1 MRRKRWSQVVGIR
14 SVHKLKTE
22 KLGSGFNRL
31 FGASAIS
38 NLADGLLAVAAPL
51 LAITLTKS
59 PVLISILSAL
69 VMLPWLLFAIP
80 IGLIVDRVDKRLL
93 VTFTNALRFVI
104 AGLLALAISTD
115 FVTIY
120 WLFLAAFLIGICEVA
135 SDTAAQ
141 SLIPVILAKK
151 HFERANSRLNIAET
165 VIQNFIG
172 GPLSGFL
179 YATAVVLPFIFN
191 SAGFLIAA
199 IFVFLIPAHLI
210 KDAKDE
216 VQEPAE
222 KKSFIGDIKFGLK
235 YLWNDLDLRG
245 LVTIT
250 TSLGFF
256 YSLSMS
262 TMILFITEV
271 LGLQA
276 KYFGVL
282 MAGAG
287 SGAIIGAL
295 VTPKIS
301 KKFGRGKVLAFA
313 IFISSITVLMQA
325 VSPNYWVFGVIGFV
339 SSFFITN
346 WNILLMS
353 CYQVLIPKELYGRI
367 HGARRTFVWGVM
379 PLGAFLGGVI
389 AQGGLR
395 LPLLVGGCATTFI
408 SLASIG
414 FINRIGEKTSQG
426 DHDEI
431 LQDQK

>member
-1 MRRKRWSQVVGIR
+1 
-14 SVHKLKTE
+14 LTTE
-22 KLGSGFNRL
+22 KLGPGFNRL

-51 LAITLTKS
+51 LAITLTKN
-59 PVLISILSAL
+59 PVLISMLSAL

-93 VTFTNALRFVI
+93 ITFTNSLRFAI

-141 SLIPVILAKK
+141 SLIPVILEKK

-179 YATAVVLPFIFN
+179 YATAVVLPFILN

-210 KDAKDE
+210 KESRDKAED
-216 VQEPAE
+216 PAE

-235 YLWNDLDLRG
+235 YLWSDIDLRG

-276 KYFGVL
+276 KFFGVL

-287 SGAIIGAL
+287 SGAIISAL
-295 VTPKIS
+295 VTPRIS
-301 KKFGRGKVLAFA
+301 KKFGRGKVLALA
-313 IFISSITVLMQA
+313 IFMSSITVLMQA

-367 HGARRTFVWGVM
+367 HGARRTFVWGMM

-395 LPLLVGGCATTFI
+395 LPLLVGGGAATLI
-408 SLASIG
+408 SLASVR

>member
-1 MRRKRWSQVVGIR
+1 VAGIQW
-14 SVHKLKTE
+14 VHKLKTE
-22 KLGSGFNRL
+22 KLGPAFNRL
-31 FGASAIS
+31 FSASAIS

-51 LAITLTKS
+51 LAITLTKN
-59 PVLISILSAL
+59 PVLISMLSAL

-93 VTFTNALRFVI
+93 ITFTNSLRFVI
-104 AGLLALAISTD
+104 AGLLALAIATD

-120 WLFLAAFLIGICEVA
+120 WLFVAAFLIGISEVA
-135 SDTAAQ
+135 SDTASQ
-141 SLIPVILAKK
+141 SLIPVILEKK

-179 YATAVVLPFIFN
+179 YATAVVLPFVLN

-210 KDAKDE
+210 TESRDE
-216 VQEPAE
+216 TKEPAE

-235 YLWNDLDLRG
+235 YLWNDPDLRG

-276 KYFGVL
+276 KFFGVL

-295 VTPKIS
+295 LAPRIS
-301 KKFGRGKVLAFA
+301 KKFGRGKVLALA
-313 IFISSITVLMQA
+313 IFMSSVTVLFQA
-325 VSPNYWVFGVIGFV
+325 FSPNYWVFGVVGFV

-367 HGARRTFVWGVM
+367 HGARRTFVWGMM

-395 LPLLVGGCATTFI
+395 LPLLVGGSATTLI
-408 SLASIG
+408 SLASVR

-426 DHDEI
+426 DHSEVV
-431 LQDQK
+431 KGEN

>member
-1 MRRKRWSQVVGIR
+1 MAGIQW
-14 SVHKLKTE
+14 VHKLKTE
-22 KLGSGFNRL
+22 KLGPAFNRL
-31 FGASAIS
+31 FSASAIS

-51 LAITLTKS
+51 LAITLTKN
-59 PVLISILSAL
+59 PVLISMLSAL

-93 VTFTNALRFVI
+93 ITFTNSLRFVI
-104 AGLLALAISTD
+104 AGLLALAIATD

-120 WLFLAAFLIGICEVA
+120 WLFVAAFLIGISEVA
-135 SDTAAQ
+135 SDTASQ
-141 SLIPVILAKK
+141 SLIPVILEKK

-179 YATAVVLPFIFN
+179 YATAVVLPFVLN

-210 KDAKDE
+210 TESRDE
-216 VQEPAE
+216 TKEPAE

-235 YLWNDLDLRG
+235 YLWNDPDLRG

-276 KYFGVL
+276 KFFGVL

-295 VTPKIS
+295 LAPRIS
-301 KKFGRGKVLAFA
+301 KKFGRGKVLALA
-313 IFISSITVLMQA
+313 IFMSSVTVLFQA
-325 VSPNYWVFGVIGFV
+325 LSPNYWVFGVVGFV

-367 HGARRTFVWGVM
+367 HGARRTFVWGMM

-395 LPLLVGGCATTFI
+395 LPLLVSGSATTLI
-408 SLASIG
+408 SLASVR

-426 DHDEI
+426 DHSEVV
-431 LQDQK
+431 KGEN

>member
-1 MRRKRWSQVVGIR
+1 MAGIQW
-14 SVHKLKTE
+14 VHKLKTE
-22 KLGSGFNRL
+22 KLGPAFNRL
-31 FGASAIS
+31 FSASAIS

-51 LAITLTKS
+51 LAITLTKN
-59 PVLISILSAL
+59 PVLISMLSAL

-93 VTFTNALRFVI
+93 ITFTNSLRFVI
-104 AGLLALAISTD
+104 AGLLALAIATD

-120 WLFLAAFLIGICEVA
+120 WLFVAAFLIGISEVA
-135 SDTAAQ
+135 SDTASQ
-141 SLIPVILAKK
+141 SLIPVILEKK

-179 YATAVVLPFIFN
+179 YATAVVLPFVLN

-210 KDAKDE
+210 TESRDEAK
-216 VQEPAE
+216 EPAE
-222 KKSFIGDIKFGLK
+222 KKSFLGDIKFGLK
-235 YLWNDLDLRG
+235 YLWNDPDLRG

-276 KYFGVL
+276 KFFGVL

-295 VTPKIS
+295 LAPRIS
-301 KKFGRGKVLAFA
+301 KKFGRGKVLALA
-313 IFISSITVLMQA
+313 IFMSSVTVLFQA
-325 VSPNYWVFGVIGFV
+325 LSPNYWVFGVVGFV

-367 HGARRTFVWGVM
+367 HGARRTFVWGMM

-395 LPLLVGGCATTFI
+395 LPLLVGGSATTLI
-408 SLASIG
+408 SLASVR

-426 DHDEI
+426 DHSEVV
-431 LQDQK
+431 KGEN

>member
-1 MRRKRWSQVVGIR
+1 MADELNKV
-14 SVHKLKTE
+14 E
-22 KLGSGFNRL
+22 KLGPGFNRL

-93 VTFTNALRFVI
+93 VTFTNVLRFVI

-141 SLIPVILAKK
+141 SLIPVILEKK

-191 SAGFLIAA
+191 SVGFLIAA

-210 KDAKDE
+210 KDANGE
-216 VQEPAE
+216 AQETAE
-222 KKSFIGDIKFGLK
+222 KKGFVGDIKFGLK

-313 IFISSITVLMQA
+313 IFMSSITVLMQA

>member
-1 MRRKRWSQVVGIR
+1 MAGIQW
-14 SVHKLKTE
+14 VHKLKTE
-22 KLGSGFNRL
+22 KLGPAFNRL
-31 FGASAIS
+31 FSASAIS

-51 LAITLTKS
+51 LAITLTKN
-59 PVLISILSAL
+59 PVLISMLSAL

-93 VTFTNALRFVI
+93 ITFTNSLRFVI
-104 AGLLALAISTD
+104 AGLLALAIATD

-120 WLFLAAFLIGICEVA
+120 WLFVAAFLIGISEVA
-135 SDTAAQ
+135 SDTASQ
-141 SLIPVILAKK
+141 SLIPVILEKK

-179 YATAVVLPFIFN
+179 YATAVVLPFVLN

-210 KDAKDE
+210 TESRDE
-216 VQEPAE
+216 TKEPAE

-235 YLWNDLDLRG
+235 YLWNDPDLRG

-276 KYFGVL
+276 KFFGVL

-295 VTPKIS
+295 LAPRIS
-301 KKFGRGKVLAFA
+301 KKFGRGKVLALA
-313 IFISSITVLMQA
+313 IFMSSVTVLFQA
-325 VSPNYWVFGVIGFV
+325 FSPNYWVFGVVGFV

-367 HGARRTFVWGVM
+367 HGARRTFVWGMM

-395 LPLLVGGCATTFI
+395 LPLLVGGSATTLI
-408 SLASIG
+408 SLASVR
-414 FINRIGEKTSQG
+414 FIKRIGEKTSQG
-426 DHDEI
+426 DHEE
-431 LQDQK
+431 LQKS

>member
-1 MRRKRWSQVVGIR
+1 MAGIQW
-14 SVHKLKTE
+14 VHKLKTE
-22 KLGSGFNRL
+22 KLGPAFNRL
-31 FGASAIS
+31 FSASAIS

-51 LAITLTKS
+51 LAITLTKN
-59 PVLISILSAL
+59 PVLISMLSAL

-93 VTFTNALRFVI
+93 ITFTNSLRFVI
-104 AGLLALAISTD
+104 AGLLALAIATD

-120 WLFLAAFLIGICEVA
+120 WLFVAAFLIGISEVA
-135 SDTAAQ
+135 SDTASQ
-141 SLIPVILAKK
+141 SLIPVILEKK

-179 YATAVVLPFIFN
+179 YATAVVLPFVLN

-210 KDAKDE
+210 TESRDE
-216 VQEPAE
+216 TKEPAE

-235 YLWNDLDLRG
+235 YLWNDPDLRG

-276 KYFGVL
+276 KFFGVL

-295 VTPKIS
+295 LAPRIS
-301 KKFGRGKVLAFA
+301 KKFGRGKVLALA
-313 IFISSITVLMQA
+313 IFMSSVTVLFQA
-325 VSPNYWVFGVIGFV
+325 FSPNYWVFGVVGFV

-367 HGARRTFVWGVM
+367 HGARRTFVWGMM

-395 LPLLVGGCATTFI
+395 LPLFIGGCCATMI
-408 SLASIG
+408 SLASVR

-426 DHDEI
+426 DHEE
-431 LQDQK
+431 LQKS

>member
-1 MRRKRWSQVVGIR
+1 
-14 SVHKLKTE
+14 LKTE
-22 KLGSGFNRL
+22 KLGPAFNRL
-31 FGASAIS
+31 FSASAIS

-51 LAITLTKS
+51 LAISLTKN
-59 PVLISILSAL
+59 PVLISMLSAL

-93 VTFTNALRFVI
+93 ITFTNSLRFVI

-120 WLFLAAFLIGICEVA
+120 WLFVAAFLIGISEVA
-135 SDTAAQ
+135 SDTASQ
-141 SLIPVILAKK
+141 SLIPVILEKK

-179 YATAVVLPFIFN
+179 YATAVVLPFVLN

-210 KDAKDE
+210 TESRDE
-216 VQEPAE
+216 TKEPAE

-235 YLWNDLDLRG
+235 YLWNDSDLRG

-271 LGLQA
+271 LGLPA
-276 KYFGVL
+276 KFFGVL

-295 VTPKIS
+295 LAPRIS
-301 KKFGRGKVLAFA
+301 KKFGRGKVLAVA
-313 IFISSITVLMQA
+313 IFISSITVFFQGI
-325 VSPNYWVFGVIGFV
+325 SPNVWVFGVIGFI
-339 SSFFITN
+339 SSFAITN

-353 CYQVLIPKELYGRI
+353 CYQVLIPSELYGRI

-379 PLGAFLGGVI
+379 PIGAFLGGVI
-389 AQGGLR
+389 AQSGLR
-395 LPLLVGGCATTFI
+395 VPLLVGGIATTLVSLSAFRFI
-408 SLASIG
+408 FELG
-414 FINRIGEKTSQG
+414 NQTSQG
-426 DHDEI
+426 DHSEVNESKD
-431 LQDQK
+431 